1 MSNDAK
7 YKELLLAAW
16 SDDSEAEESV
26 RELYLDWV
34 NNFLTVDRF
43 CEYHELEKVQIGRA
57 VINLG
62 RILHEEYCTE
72 QHKKRM
78 AK

>member
-1 MSNDAK
+1 MLDDI
-7 YKELLLAAW
+7 YKNHLVKAVAG
-16 SDDSEAEESV
+16 EEV
-26 RELYLDWV
+26 HKEQMRCIYLDWV

-43 CEYHELEKVQIGRA
+43 CEYYEISDSSVGKA

-62 RILHEEYCTE
+62 RLLHEEYCAE

-78 AK
+78 G